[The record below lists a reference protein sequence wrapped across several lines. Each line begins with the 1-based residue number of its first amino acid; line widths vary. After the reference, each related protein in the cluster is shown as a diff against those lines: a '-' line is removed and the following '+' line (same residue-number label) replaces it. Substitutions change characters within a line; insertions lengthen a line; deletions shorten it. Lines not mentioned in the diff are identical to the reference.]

1 MPALFDTILFD
12 LDGTLLDTLADLNAA
27 VNHALALFDFPRTSQ
42 EDTRRFVGNGADR
55 LMERSLPAGIDR
67 DSPMFYDC
75 MRAFKAHYTRNRLVK
90 TQPYPGILE
99 LLDDLVAQGVRL
111 AVISNKPD
119 DATVALTRHF
129 FGDRISAALGASPDR
144 PKKPAPDMVAE
155 VLARL
160 GAAETNAVFVGDSET
175 DVLTARN
182 AGLPFVGVLWGFRT
196 REELL
201 AAGAEIFIERP
212 DELPAALYALTGGR

>member
-1 MPALFDTILFD
+1 MFDTILFD

-27 VNHALALFDFPRTSQ
+27 VNHALALFDFPRTTQ
-42 EDTRRFVGNGADR
+42 EDTRRFVGNGAER

-67 DSPMFYDC
+67 NSPVFYDC
-75 MRAFKAHYTRNRLVK
+75 MRAFKAHYTRNRFVK
-90 TQPYPGILE
+90 TRPYPGILTV
-99 LLDDLVAQGVRL
+99 LDGLVARGIRL

-119 DATVALTRHF
+119 EATVALTRHF
-129 FGDRISAALGASPDR
+129 FGERIGAALGASPDR
-144 PKKPAPDMVAE
+144 PKKPAPDMVEA
-155 VLARL
+155 VLERL
-160 GAAETNAVFVGDSET
+160 EATKAGAVFVGDSET

-201 AAGAEIFIERP
+201 AAGAEIVAEHP
-212 DELPAALYALTGGR
+212 DELPAVLNAPFGGQ

>member
-1 MPALFDTILFD
+1 
-12 LDGTLLDTLADLNAA
+12 
-27 VNHALALFDFPRTSQ
+27 
-42 EDTRRFVGNGADR
+42 
-55 LMERSLPAGIDR
+55 
-67 DSPMFYDC
+67 
-75 MRAFKAHYTRNRLVK
+75 
-90 TQPYPGILE
+90 
-99 LLDDLVAQGVRL
+99 
-111 AVISNKPD
+111 
-119 DATVALTRHF
+119 
-129 FGDRISAALGASPDR
+129 
-144 PKKPAPDMVAE
+144 MVAE

-201 AAGAEIFIERP
+201 AAGAEIFIESP